1 MSNEPKNLKMVFDEE
16 FRNLKVDKRLA
27 KTLYDFQLS
36 YVNCNEQHL
45 NFFGGHLLGV
55 QTVYFRDSV
64 VNEFFEKI
72 LGVDQDVLSKRIA
85 NEVPAINQ
93 DFKISSDTFN
103 ITCMYV
109 IHRFMIEKSLDD
121 KTKYIGMYNT
131 ALMFFYRCISALMCH
146 YFNRGPADPATAEA
160 AFARLNKKFLIK
172 KLGSWAALMDFRAK
186 DLLDNT
192 SLHIKY
198 LKSFN
203 DDYAIVYAINNSQG
217 AIRSIMKPYYREFK
231 YVHDQGIR
239 IGSTSATM
247 TDAEGKEVV
256 KEKTKGLDSKI
267 PVFLNMVSD
276 KNAFINHEL
285 IAVIRDINKNT
296 SVTAIET
303 VLLWL
308 SDNIIDPNQTVLV
321 TTFIKDVLIYSQ
333 SLITTKIEGVNP
345 RDFANILMK
354 LKNLYLSTR
363 IDDSYIESIR
373 KNGEEVILRS
383 FKRTNVNRSLILS
396 TRTSV
401 ILYITL
407 RNLVDNK

>member
-1 MSNEPKNLKMVFDEE
+1 
-16 FRNLKVDKRLA
+16 
-27 KTLYDFQLS
+27 
-36 YVNCNEQHL
+36 
-45 NFFGGHLLGV
+45 
-55 QTVYFRDSV
+55 
-64 VNEFFEKI
+64 
-72 LGVDQDVLSKRIA
+72 
-85 NEVPAINQ
+85 
-93 DFKISSDTFN
+93 
-103 ITCMYV
+103 
-109 IHRFMIEKSLDD
+109 
-121 KTKYIGMYNT
+121 MYNT
-131 ALMFFYRCISALMCH
+131 ALLFFYRCISALMCH
-146 YFNRGPADPATAEA
+146 YFNRVPVDPATAEA

-186 DLLDNT
+186 DLIDNT

-198 LKSFN
+198 LKSFS

-231 YVHDQGIR
+231 FVHDQGIR
-239 IGSTSATM
+239 IGSTSSTM

-276 KNAFINHEL
+276 RNSFINHDL
-285 IAVIRDINKNT
+285 ISVIRDINRNT
-296 SVTAIET
+296 SVSAIET
-303 VLLWL
+303 VLTWL
-308 SDNIIDPNQTVLV
+308 SDSVTDPKQTALAS
-321 TTFIKDVLIYSQ
+321 TFISDVLIYSQ
-333 SLITTKIEGVNP
+333 SLITTKIEGVHP

-363 IDDSYIESIR
+363 IDDAYVDAIR
-373 KNGEEVILRS
+373 KNGEEIILRS

-407 RNLVDNK
+407 RSLVDTR